1 MLSVS
6 FGTLQKAPARPRA
19 SALEAAERVLEAPQ
33 GRRTV
38 SSNGCEGLLEALRGL
53 RRVSSCLKAVSER
66 HKTKCRRHCAA
77 GGRFPAPRSRRTVSS
92 SGCEGLGRG
101 TAGGAA
107 RPKTVRNNVL
117 EAPRGRRTVSSN
129 GCEALRGLRRVSSCL
144 KAVSERH
151 KTRCR
156 RHCAAGGRFSAPQ
169 SRGRF
174 PAVAVRDSRRRRG
187 AEKAFQAAKSRFRE
201 VKKQS
206 AGGVARPEDGFQR
219 FNCGAAGGIA
229 MPKQHFKLLLAVCYE
244 AGGRFPAMAVR
255 DCWRHCGA

>member
-1 MLSVS
+1 M
-6 FGTLQKAPARPRA
+6 
-19 SALEAAERVLEAPQ
+19 LEAAQ

-38 SSNGCEGLLEALRGL
+38 SSNGCKGLLEALRGL

-92 SGCEGLGRG
+92 SGCEGLGQG

-129 GCEALRGLRRVSSCL
+129 GCERLLEALRGLRRVSSCL

-156 RHCAAGGRFSAPQ
+156 RHCAAGGRFPAPR
-169 SRGRF
+169 SRRTVSSSGCEGLLEAARGRRSVSSCQKRL
-174 PAVAVRDSRRRRG
+174 PGRQKTRCRRRC
-187 AEKAFQAAKSRFRE
+187 AA
-201 VKKQS
+201 
-206 AGGVARPEDGFQR
+206 
-219 FNCGAAGGIA
+219 
-229 MPKQHFKLLLAVCYE
+229 
-244 AGGRFPAMAVR
+244 
-255 DCWRHCGA
+255 